1 MPANSASDTVRVR
14 IAPSPTGFLHIGTAR
29 TALFNWLF
37 AKKMGG
43 KFIFRIEDT
52 DLERSEK
59 RFEDDIIEGLQWLG
73 LQWDEGPFRQSERLD
88 TYEHAL
94 RELLD
99 KGLAY
104 YCECTKEQLD
114 RDRKAQQEEGKAP
127 IYLGACRDKHVP
139 PERGQVIRFRVP
151 EHETVSF
158 DDMIRGTISFETDL
172 IGDLAIAKNL
182 RTPLYNFAVV
192 VDDHEMRMSHV
203 IRGEDHIAN
212 TPKQILIARALGFT
226 PPVFAHLPLI
236 LDPDRSKMSK
246 RHAATSLKEY
256 RDQGYLPDALV
267 NFIALLGW
275 HPLDDKEKM
284 PRAEIIE
291 KFDISRVQKGGAV
304 FDVQKL
310 NWLNAEYIKEKS
322 GEELLAMLINLYGEE
337 KVLFRDAPSTVKLLE
352 AGKMRMEKLGDYQSL
367 RDSFLPHAY
376 DGALLIGKKNTR
388 EDAAVHLSKCQEII
402 RSILVD
408 EFTQGNLEAM
418 LMPYA
423 NNEGRAAVLWPL
435 RVALSGQERSPGP
448 FEIMAIIGKDES
460 LDRIALAI
468 VKLAGSS
475 SAA

>member
-1 MPANSASDTVRVR
+1 MPDNHSTDTVRVR

-59 RFEDDIIEGLQWLG
+59 RFEDDIIEGLRWLG
-73 LQWDEGPFRQSERLD
+73 LQWDEGPYRQSERLD
-88 TYEHAL
+88 IYERSL

-104 YCECTKEQLD
+104 YCECTKEKLD
-114 RDRKAQQEEGKAP
+114 QDRQAQQQEGKAP
-127 IYLGACRDKHVP
+127 IYPGTCRDKNVP
-139 PERGQVIRFRVP
+139 AERGQVIRFRVP
-151 EHETVSF
+151 EHETISF
-158 DDMIRGTISFETDL
+158 DDMIRGTISFETGL

-226 PPVFAHLPLI
+226 PPVYAHLPLI
-236 LDPDRSKMSK
+236 LGTDRSKMSK
-246 RHAATSLKEY
+246 RHAATSLNEY
-256 RDQGYLPDALV
+256 RMQGYLPAALV

-284 PRAEIIE
+284 PAAEIIE
-291 KFDISRVQKGGAV
+291 KFDINRVQKGGAV

-310 NWLNAEYIKEKS
+310 NWLNAEYIKEKT
-322 GEELLAMLINLYGEE
+322 GADLFAMLIALYGEE
-337 KVLFRDAPSTVKLLE
+337 KVVFHDAPTTVRLLE
-352 AGKMRMEKLGDYQSL
+352 IGKMRMERLSDYEAL
-367 RDSFLPHAY
+367 RDSFLPHTY
-376 DGALLIGKKNTR
+376 DGALLVGKKSTR
-388 EDAAVHLSKCQEII
+388 EAAAVHLSKCQEII
-402 RSILVD
+402 RGVLVH
-408 EFTQGNLEAM
+408 EFTQENLEAM

-435 RVALSGQERSPGP
+435 RVALTGQERSPGP
-448 FEIMAIIGKDES
+448 FEVMGIVGKDES
-460 LDRIALAI
+460 LRRIAEGI
-468 VKLAGSS
+468 EKLNGPS